1 MDKEDNMLHQIIT
14 WILIRL
20 HLRKRLP
27 GKPAIETLMDLLPLI
42 YATSIVLGAVKW
54 LWPEGIHIP
63 WYRRWWYWLKAKTR
77 RVRAVV
83 IGY

>member
-14 WILIRL
+14 WILIGLRL
-20 HLRKRLP
+20 KRP
-27 GKPAIETLMDLLPLI
+27 TKKFKVETLMDLLPLLF
-42 YATSIVLGAVKW
+42 ATTIILGAVKW
-54 LWPEGIHIP
+54 LWPEKIHIP
-63 WYRRWWYWLKAKTR
+63 WYRRLWYWLKAKTR